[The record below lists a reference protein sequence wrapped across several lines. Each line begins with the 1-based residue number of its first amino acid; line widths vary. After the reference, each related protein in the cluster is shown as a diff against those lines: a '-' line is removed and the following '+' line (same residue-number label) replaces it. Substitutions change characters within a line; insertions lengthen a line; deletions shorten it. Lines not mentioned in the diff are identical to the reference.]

1 MDTKD
6 NRITVE
12 EMIDWEMGTMSD
24 EDEVLFFQKL
34 INNGMAWTLDSH
46 HLLQGCYGR
55 RATDLI
61 KEGKCAYW
69 QGGEV

>member
-12 EMIDWEMGTMSD
+12 EMIGWEMGTMSD

-34 INNGMAWTLDSH
+34 INNGMAWTL
-46 HLLQGCYGR
+46 QGCYGR

-69 QGGEV
+69 QGGEP